1 HRFILV
7 VLDDQLQ
14 HHKKKLN
21 ALKHLTSGRK
31 KLLYLIISD
40 YALEIKR
47 SGFSVYEHFKNMGYL
62 TDEVR

>member
-1 HRFILV
+1 RFILV

-31 KLLYLIISD
+31 KHSRPCFWRGASQGGVL
-40 YALEIKR
+40 K
-47 SGFSVYEHFKNMGYL
+47 FYECRNLKFFKGAF
-62 TDEVR
+62 